1 MDLSMEYIQS
11 IQRKFSLKIENEV
24 DIQTAQSWTAK
35 SFLKLY
41 ILKSVKRYNE
51 AVGRYLK

>member
-11 IQRKFSLKIENEV
+11 IQQKFPLKTENEV